1 MKDYKHV
8 GINVTTE
15 NNDVKLE
22 MSNSFKVLEAVFGE
36 TVTSSFTLT
45 LKGEEVRL
53 DFEEDKVDLSRLEVL
68 DDKLRNSI
76 EIKFRGKI
84 RPVVSLYFQEN

>member
-15 NNDVKLE
+15 NNGVKLE
-22 MSNSFKVLEAVFGE
+22 MSNSFKVLEAVLGE

-84 RPVVSLYFQEN
+84 RPIVSLYFQEN

>member
-68 DDKLRNSI
+68 DDRLRNSI

-84 RPVVSLYFQEN
+84 RPIVSLYFQEN

>member
-15 NNDVKLE
+15 NNNVKLE

-84 RPVVSLYFQEN
+84 RPIVSLYFQEN

>member
-1 MKDYKHV
+1 MY
-8 GINVTTE
+8 
-15 NNDVKLE
+15 
-22 MSNSFKVLEAVFGE
+22 NSFKVLEAIFGE

-45 LKGEEVRL
+45 LKGGEVRL

-76 EIKFRGKI
+76 EVKFKGKI
-84 RPVVSLYFQEN
+84 RPIVSLYFKEN